1 MEREKKLFNYV
12 ILSTLQV
19 IQSAMMCCYLQ
30 GALGTQRYLVLHPS
44 LPEASKASWR
54 KKGPEPFIVNSGK
67 ASNLHSNEGITS

>member
-1 MEREKKLFNYV
+1 MEREKLFNYV

-44 LPEASKASWR
+44 PPEASKASWR
-54 KKGPEPFIVNSGK
+54 EKGPEPFIVNSGK
-67 ASNLHSNEGITS
+67 ASNLTFQ